1 MEELYLVKKSTLIDL
16 IAGYY
21 KLVALENSG
30 VDNWDWYEESL
41 QSWIEEVREDLSC
54 QLSTNDAEDPSYQL
68 STDDVEEVFETVAE
82 ANLNLFGKPFSPN
95 EVLNQ

>member
-41 QSWIEEVREDLSC
+41 QSWIEAVREDLSC
-54 QLSTNDAEDPSYQL
+54 QLSTNDAE
-68 STDDVEEVFETVAE
+68 EAFETVAE
-82 ANLNLFGKPFSPN
+82 TDLNRFGKPFSPN
-95 EVLNQ
+95 EVLKQ

>member
-30 VDNWDWYEESL
+30 VDNWNWYEESL
-41 QSWIEEVREDLSC
+41 QSWIEAVREDPSR
-54 QLSTNDAEDPSYQL
+54 QLSTNDA
-68 STDDVEEVFETVAE
+68 EEVFETVAE
-82 ANLNLFGKPFSPN
+82 ADLNRFGKPFSSN
-95 EVLNQ
+95 EVLKQ

>member
-1 MEELYLVKKSTLIDL
+1 MEELYLVNKSTLIDL

-41 QSWIEEVREDLSC
+41 QSWIEAVR
-54 QLSTNDAEDPSYQL
+54 EDPSYQL
-68 STDDVEEVFETVAE
+68 STNDAEEVFETVAE
-82 ANLNLFGKPFSPN
+82 VDLNRFGKPFSSN
-95 EVLNQ
+95 EVLKQ